1 MHLRLNHRVG
11 QLKRPHPQLLAMVV
25 NCFASKD
32 NTRPCGNP
40 MRYVIPCVLLAL
52 TTCLYA
58 DEPKS
63 KAIRKYENEVEVLR
77 KQGQAAIKRLEGVFE
92 KEVEKLREKTL
103 KDLQKE
109 LDAALESKDLDKA
122 VGLREEIKT
131 FEDAGASGLLA
142 NEEVATEKKVK
153 KRIPRT
159 ALNFKGHKYAIQN
172 APMFPNVAADYA
184 ESLGGHLLRI
194 ESAEEWDFVRK
205 WLNGKRDL
213 YVDGSDQIEEG
224 SWVYSEGTKVDF
236 RNVKVVFNG
245 QPAENFC
252 GFFEDHICDLGWQRL
267 PFIIEWD

>member
-1 MHLRLNHRVG
+1 MAD
-11 QLKRPHPQLLAMVV
+11 KLL
-25 NCFASKD
+25 ASKD

-40 MRYVIPCVLLAL
+40 MRYIFPCILLAL

-58 DEPKS
+58 DDPKS

-109 LDAALESKDLDKA
+109 LDGALEAKDLDEA
-122 VGLREEIKT
+122 VALREAIKA
-131 FEDAGASGLLA
+131 FEDGDASGLLSTA
-142 NEEVATEKKVK
+142 KTTDENKKKTK
-153 KRIPRT
+153 KQIPRK

-236 RNVKVVFNG
+236 RNVKVVFDG
-245 QPAENFC
+245 QPAQNFC

>member
-1 MHLRLNHRVG
+1 
-11 QLKRPHPQLLAMVV
+11 
-25 NCFASKD
+25 
-32 NTRPCGNP
+32 
-40 MRYVIPCVLLAL
+40 MRYLIVYILLAL

-92 KEVEKLREKTL
+92 KEVEKLRAKTL
-103 KDLQKE
+103 EDLQKE

-122 VGLREEIKT
+122 VALREAIKA
-131 FEDAGASGLLA
+131 FEEGDASGLLSTVKTIDA
-142 NEEVATEKKVK
+142 KQKKTK
-153 KRIPRT
+153 KQIPRI

-194 ESAEEWDFVRK
+194 ESAEEWEFVRT

-224 SWVYSEGTKVDF
+224 TWVYSEGTKVDF
-236 RNVKVVFNG
+236 RNVKVVFDG
-245 QPAENFC
+245 QPAQNFC
-252 GFFEDHICDLGWQRL
+252 GYFDDHICDLGWQRL
-267 PFIIEWD
+267 PFIIERDN